1 MNLASAVNIA
11 DLRTL
16 ARRRLPR
23 VIFDFMDGGA
33 EDEITLRAN
42 CEGFGR
48 YRFRPRL
55 LTANAKRDLSVT
67 LFGDKFSLPFMIAP
81 TGLNGIHWPHA
92 DIALASA
99 AAKAGTGFALSTA
112 STDSIEDVGAA
123 TPGVKWFQLYPWAD
137 RAFCSRML
145 DRAKAA
151 GYKALL
157 VTVDSVIAGRRERDA
172 RHRFAHEVTLTPSV
186 VLDGLMHPGWLFS
199 VWLAGGGMPK
209 IVNVAE
215 FLPPGADAAD
225 MAEFTRARRNPML
238 NWDDMDFIKK
248 AWGGPMLIKGV
259 LTAEDMRLALDHG
272 ADGVVVSNHGGR
284 QLDGSLATIEA
295 LPGIV
300 DAAGDAVVMID
311 GGFRRGSDIV
321 KALALGAK
329 GVLVGRATLFG
340 VAAAGE
346 AGAARAIEILRVE
359 TDRVLALLGCRNI
372 GELGPRHLA
381 SLDSLGAH
389 WPSSDQGRMREIRR
403 ELEVAE

>member
-11 DLRTL
+11 DLRAL

-23 VIFDFMDGGA
+23 VIFDFLDGGA
-33 EDEITLRAN
+33 EDEITLHAN

-55 LTANAKRDLSVT
+55 LTANAKRDLSID
-67 LFGDKFSLPFMIAP
+67 LFGQKLSLPFMIAP
-81 TGLNGIHWPHA
+81 TGLNGIHWRHA

-123 TPGVKWFQLYPWAD
+123 TSGTKWFQLYPWAD
-137 RAFCSRML
+137 RPFCSRML
-145 DRAKAA
+145 ERAKAS
-151 GYKALL
+151 GYRTLL
-157 VTVDSVIAGRRERDA
+157 VTVDSVTAGRRERDV
-172 RHRFAHEVTLTPSV
+172 RHRFSHEVTLTPSV
-186 VLDGLMHPGWLFS
+186 VLDGLMHPDWLFK
-199 VWLAGGGMPK
+199 VWFAGGGMPK

-215 FLPPGADAAD
+215 FLPPGAGAAE
-225 MAEFTRARRNPML
+225 MAEFTRMRRNPML
-238 NWDDMDFIKK
+238 NWDDMTFIKK
-248 AWGGPMLIKGV
+248 AWGGPMLVKGV
-259 LTAEDMRLALDHG
+259 LTAEDTRLALDHG

-295 LPGIV
+295 LPEIV

-329 GVLVGRATLFG
+329 GVLVGRATLYG

-346 AGAARAIEILRVE
+346 AGAARAIDILRIEV
-359 TDRVLALLGCRNI
+359 DRVLALLGCRGI
-372 GELGPRHLA
+372 SELGPRHVV
-381 SLDSLGAH
+381 SLDSLGVRPPA
-389 WPSSDQGRMREIRR
+389 SGSVRIREDRR
-403 ELEVAE
+403 ELESAE